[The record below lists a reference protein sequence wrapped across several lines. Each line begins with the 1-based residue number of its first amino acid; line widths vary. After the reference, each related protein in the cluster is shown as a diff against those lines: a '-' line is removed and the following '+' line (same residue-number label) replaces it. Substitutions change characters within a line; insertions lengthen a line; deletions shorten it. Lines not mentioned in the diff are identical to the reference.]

1 MHPAVMDKAQ
11 AMEER
16 SIRRRKNVDENGAI
30 SWVDVSRMEEK
41 MAAQAED
48 KTNIRSAAYIA
59 VTNVECIYLDFY
71 KGKLC

>member
-1 MHPAVMDKAQ
+1 MDKAQ

-41 MAAQAED
+41 
-48 KTNIRSAAYIA
+48 NGGSGRR
-59 VTNVECIYLDFY
+59 
-71 KGKLC
+71 